1 MIKRSLKP
9 ELPIVVGE
17 GMHPQSFSPEKD
29 MELRKIKTQLKNY
42 ALKSSWIRVKCQ
54 YIQM

>member
-29 MELRKIKTQLKNY
+29 MEFRKNQNPIKKLCLQKFLD
-42 ALKSSWIRVKCQ
+42 
-54 YIQM
+54 